1 MRSATGTKSG
11 PPSLVTRVTKSMIPR
26 LAAPSFQDGSGS
38 ARPVCAR
45 CEAPGCAAP
54 NPSATAS
61 ITIDIAHR
69 MTRRLLFIE
78 ISPYEHHLLIP
89 YTRLK
94 TDLEKEQDR
103 RLDAERAARRNT
115 DPICS
120 PTTELRGDPEARRN
134 PVVEIGEAHIVKR
147 ALAGRQIAVK
157 GVVPAVGGVDLPFVV
172 DVVGQLRPC
181 AGGSNR
187 H

>member
-1 MRSATGTKSG
+1 SFFQGVATPHES
-11 PPSLVTRVTKSMIPR
+11 S
-26 LAAPSFQDGSGS
+26 
-38 ARPVCAR
+38 
-45 CEAPGCAAP
+45 
-54 NPSATAS
+54 
-61 ITIDIAHR
+61 
-69 MTRRLLFIE
+69 
-78 ISPYEHHLLIP
+78 
-89 YTRLK
+89 
-94 TDLEKEQDR
+94 LEKEQDR
-103 RLDAERAARRNT
+103 RLNAERAARGKT

-120 PTTELRGDPEARRN
+120 PTTELRGYPEARRN
-134 PVVEIGEAHIVKR
+134 PVEEIAEAHMVKR